1 MSDLLKSGLYT
12 IATALGYQPPPPA
25 AVSTHLATDTGRS
38 AFEGAR
44 TNGHEHII
52 DPSNSSSL
60 PSSSSPPPSSTPR
73 TAAVA
78 SASAPYPAT
87 ASSASDQ
94 QRQYCDVLS
103 DAVNEAGE
111 FTPPPDIIAAGLTT
125 TSAASSTLPM
135 FTLHKDIP
143 YITGECV
150 YQRGFRGGNYN
161 KQALD
166 IYTPGP
172 GLVENNGAVERKVEE
187 HQQQQPPQQQQDAR
201 AVVIHFHGGSWKRG
215 DRAIPFYGSPSLCQ
229 GISSRGVIAVAPS
242 YRLGN
247 HETFKED
254 TRAAILWVIENIAD
268 YGGDPKRIFIS
279 GHSAGGNIA
288 ALDCRVCEQACV
300 AKDVNSTTLL
310 SSWRACSQGRGSS
323 LANKAAML
331 PPAECP
337 EMKMRLGSP

>member
-78 SASAPYPAT
+78 SASVPYPAT

-215 DRAIPFYGSPSLCQ
+215 DRAIPVCFSELMTLPLRYIHQLFSALFFSSFLALSP
-229 GISSRGVIAVAPS
+229 
-242 YRLGN
+242 
-247 HETFKED
+247 
-254 TRAAILWVIENIAD
+254 EN
-268 YGGDPKRIFIS
+268 
-279 GHSAGGNIA
+279 
-288 ALDCRVCEQACV
+288 Q
-300 AKDVNSTTLL
+300 
-310 SSWRACSQGRGSS
+310 CSD
-323 LANKAAML
+323 N
-331 PPAECP
+331 
-337 EMKMRLGSP
+337 